1 MVLGVLVALFS
12 AVTSSLREAL
22 RKHVSS
28 DFSSVEIGY
37 ITQVYGSVLLLPF
50 ALWFYFQEGVVWS
63 WWLLVA
69 IVVSGGVVVGSTYI
83 YIEAMRL
90 EDFSLTEPL
99 RQTTP
104 IFVAVMEPLILGTVF
119 GWTIAA
125 GALLGSVGA
134 YLIVS
139 KDGLAKPLR
148 NIANKGALMS
158 VLVAF
163 IFAVWAIVSR
173 FGATNMHPVLFTY
186 GTYLAGLVMFGA
198 WKWKEG
204 FSVSAETYFRKDIF
218 GVGSVTALGA
228 VVGIYA
234 YSLLSASEVTII
246 QQTSGIFSVLIGG
259 KVFQEDSIFRKLL
272 GALII
277 VLAVFLVI
285 L

>member
-1 MVLGVLVALFS
+1 MFYGVLVALFS
-12 AVTSSLREAL
+12 AFTASLREAS

-28 DFSSVEIGY
+28 DFNSAEIGY
-37 ITQVYGSVLLLPF
+37 ITQVYGCVLLLPF
-50 ALWFYFQEGVVWS
+50 TVWFYLQEGVVWS
-63 WWLLVA
+63 WRLLAA
-69 IVVSGGVVVGSTYI
+69 IIISGGVVASSTYI

-104 IFVAVMEPLILGTVF
+104 IFVAVMEPLILGAVF

-139 KDGLAKPLR
+139 KNGLAKPLK

-158 VLVAF
+158 VVVAF

-186 GTYLAGLVMFGA
+186 ATYVAGLVMFGF
-198 WKWKEG
+198 WKRRAG
-204 FSVSAETYFRKDIF
+204 FSIETQDYLRKDIF
-218 GVGSVTALGA
+218 SVGSVTALGA

-234 YSLLSASEVTII
+234 YSLLSASEATII
-246 QQTSGIFSVLIGG
+246 KQTSGIFSVLIGG
-259 KVFQEDSIFRKLL
+259 RVFQEESIIRKSV

-277 VLAVFLVI
+277 ILAVILVVI
-285 L
+285 